1 MEKNE
6 ENSEGKKLKMM
17 NGKKHSSME
26 GQKNRN
32 KE

>member
-1 MEKNE
+1 MERNTE
-6 ENSEGKKLKMM
+6 DNEGKKKMM

-26 GQKNRN
+26 GQKNRK